1 MSSVSPPKPWERAG
15 AAGQYSGA
23 ITKVLQADS
32 IEGIAP
38 ASTALTT
45 NTPSNPITNPSS
57 ATMTSTADAP
67 TLPDRPSTLN
77 NVVNQTASNYSAYGQ
92 NRFSNPYSSYS
103 SPYGG
108 GGYGGYGGYGGGGY
122 GSYGGGMY
130 GGMGGMGGGM
140 YNRPYGGFGGMPGQD
155 PNQPNSLTQ
164 TWNQS
169 TAATFQ
175 IMESIVGAFGGF
187 AQMLESAYMT
197 THSSFFA
204 MVSMAEQLGNLRTT
218 IGQVLGIYTL
228 IRWVRTLIAKITGRP
243 PPADATALTPANF
256 SSFLSGGAGPAT
268 LPDRSPAPPR
278 ASKKP
283 FIMFTLAVFG
293 LPYLMSKLIRSMA
306 RAQEAEEQ
314 RRLAEQG
321 IIVRADGSQQI
332 DPTKLDFCR
341 VLYDYKP
348 AAQSGGLDLEANKGD
363 LVAVLSKTDPMG
375 QPSEWWR
382 CRARDGKQGYLPS
395 PYLQKI
401 ERKQAQIAATAHD
414 NGTVSLPTSRTTTM
428 KNTDDAARTKSLTAV
443 KAPEINGRPGDIS
456 AESFQKSAFY
466 S

>member
-1 MSSVSPPKPWERAG
+1 M
-15 AAGQYSGA
+15 
-23 ITKVLQADS
+23 
-32 IEGIAP
+32 
-38 ASTALTT
+38 AS
-45 NTPSNPITNPSS
+45 
-57 ATMTSTADAP
+57 DAP
-67 TLPDRPSTLN
+67 TLPDRPATLN

-92 NRFSNPYSSYS
+92 NRFTSPYS
-103 SPYGG
+103 SPYGSTGYG
-108 GGYGGYGGYGGGGY
+108 GGYGGYGGGY
-122 GSYGGGMY
+122 GSYGAGGMY
-130 GGMGGMGGGM
+130 GMGGMGGMGGYGGM
-140 YNRPYGGFGGMPGQD
+140 YNRPYGAFGAGMPGQD
-155 PNQPNSLTQ
+155 PNNPASLTQ
-164 TWNQS
+164 TWNQN

-175 IMESIVGAFGGF
+175 IMESIVGAFGGL

-204 MVSMAEQLGNLRTT
+204 MVSMAEQLGNLRQTL
-218 IGQVLGIYTL
+218 GQVLGIYTL
-228 IRWVRTLIAKITGRP
+228 LRWIRTVLAKITGRP

-256 SSFLSGGAGPAT
+256 SSFLSGGAAPST
-268 LPDRSPAPPR
+268 LPDGSPAPPR

-314 RRLAEQG
+314 RKLAEQG
-321 IIVRADGSQQI
+321 IVMRADGSQQI
-332 DPTKLDFCR
+332 DPSKLDFCR

-348 AAQSGGLDLEANKGD
+348 AQQSGGLDLEVKKGD

-395 PYLQKI
+395 PYLQRI
-401 ERKQAQIAATAHD
+401 ERKQPQIAATAHD
-414 NGTVSLPTSRTTTM
+414 NGTISLPGSRTTTL
-428 KNTDDAARTKSLTAV
+428 KGDDDGTRTKSLSSVA
-443 KAPEINGRPGDIS
+443 KPEIKGRPGDIS

>member
-15 AAGQYSGA
+15 AAGA
-23 ITKVLQADS
+23 IS
-32 IEGIAP
+32 SSPAP
-38 ASTALTT
+38 AATSAPAAI
-45 NTPSNPITNPSS
+45 NSIANPSS
-57 ATMTSTADAP
+57 TIMTSSSDAP
-67 TLPDRPSTLN
+67 TLPDRPNTLN

-108 GGYGGYGGYGGGGY
+108 GYGGYGMGSGY
-122 GSYGGGMY
+122 GSYGGMYGMG
-130 GGMGGMGGGM
+130 GGMGMGGM
-140 YNRPYGGFGGMPGQD
+140 YNRPYGQFGAGMPGQD
-155 PNQPNSLTQ
+155 PNNPASLTQ

-218 IGQVLGIYTL
+218 LGQVLGIYTL
-228 IRWVRTLIAKITGRP
+228 LRWMRTLVAKITGRP
-243 PPADATALTPANF
+243 PPADATSLTPANF

-268 LPDRSPAPPR
+268 LPDGSPAPPR

-321 IIVRADGSQQI
+321 IVVRADGSQQI

-348 AAQSGGLDLEANKGD
+348 TPQSGGLDLEVNKGD
-363 LVAVLSKTDPMG
+363 MVAVLSKTDPMG
-375 QPSEWWR
+375 QPSEWWK

-401 ERKQAQIAATAHD
+401 ERKQPQIAATAHD
-414 NGTVSLPTSRTTTM
+414 NGTVSLPTSRTTTL
-428 KNTDDAARTKSLTAV
+428 KGGDDGSRTKSLSSVARPEV
-443 KAPEINGRPGDIS
+443 KGGPGGITS
-456 AESFQKSAFY
+456 ESFQKSAFY